1 MSLNRNL
8 RRLRAPVRRLSLRLP
23 RLPRRGPLVYIAMMG
38 PGFVTASAGNDAGGI
53 ATYAQAGATYGYKLL
68 WAMLI
73 TAVSLIVVQEMCA
86 RMGAVTGKGLSD
98 LIREEFGIGWAALAM
113 LSLLIANG
121 CITISEFVGINAA
134 TRVIA
139 QEQALKGTALGAALP
154 YLAVIA
160 AALGLWWLI
169 TKSSR
174 GPVERVLLVMTLVFF
189 AYIPAA
195 LKAQHHWGAVL
206 HAAVTPTLG
215 GPRDAGLLA
224 FLIALVGT
232 TISPYMQFYVQSS
245 VVEKGVTPRE
255 LRYTRVDVLGGSI
268 FAILVAMF
276 IIIATAATLYGRPG
290 AANLSDAATFAG
302 ALEPILGQWAGL
314 LFAIGLLGASLLAA
328 AVLPLSTAF
337 AICEVFGFESGVD
350 KTFGEAPIFN
360 GIFSGLIALAAVV
373 ALALPA
379 RTLLGVLVGTQAING
394 IILTMVL
401 LFILRLV
408 NNRRLM
414 GRYTNGLLFNAVAYA
429 SAAVLIVLTALLVLG
444 IVFNAGPAATQAL
457 GSIGQNALR

>member
-1 MSLNRNL
+1 MSLDRNL

-23 RLPRRGPLVYIAMMG
+23 RLPRRGILVYVAMMG

-134 TRVIA
+134 ARVIA
-139 QEQALKGTALGAALP
+139 QEPALRGTVVGAILP
-154 YLAVIA
+154 YAVVILA
-160 AALGLWWLI
+160 AAGLWWLV
-169 TKSSR
+169 TKGSR
-174 GPVERVLLVMTLVFF
+174 GPVERVLLVMTLVFI

-195 LKAQHHWGAVL
+195 LKGEHNWGAVL

-215 GPRDAGLLA
+215 GARDKGIVA

-245 VVEKGVTPRE
+245 VVEKGVTRRDY
-255 LRYTRVDVLGGSI
+255 RYTRVEVVAGSL
-268 FAILVAMF
+268 FAILVAIF
-276 IIIATAATLYGRPG
+276 IIIATSAALYGTPG
-290 AANLSDAATFAG
+290 ASGIADAAAFAR
-302 ALEPILGQWAGL
+302 ALEPVLGAWAGL
-314 LFAIGLLGASLLAA
+314 LFAHRAAGRLAA
-328 AVLPLSTAF
+328 GRGGAAALHRLRHLRGLRVRERGRQDVRRGADLQRHLYRPDSPGRRGGPGAARWHARRRPRRDAGGQRRDPLGRAAVY
-337 AICEVFGFESGVD
+337 
-350 KTFGEAPIFN
+350 
-360 GIFSGLIALAAVV
+360 LAAGQQPSLDGSGRQRPHLQRHRLGQRGR
-373 ALALPA
+373 AHPAERPA
-379 RTLLGVLVGTQAING
+379 RDRQHLP
-394 IILTMVL
+394 
-401 LFILRLV
+401 
-408 NNRRLM
+408 RRP
-414 GRYTNGLLFNAVAYA
+414 RYDVRA
-429 SAAVLIVLTALLVLG
+429 
-444 IVFNAGPAATQAL
+444 
-457 GSIGQNALR
+457 